1 MYYEFRYKKGV
12 HRICNGT
19 IKITKS
25 LESGNYILGL
35 HTGYLE
41 AGVVHTAKHRIGAM
55 YKVKLVQI

>member
-1 MYYEFRYKKGV
+1 MEL
-12 HRICNGT
+12 
-19 IKITKS
+19 TKS

>member
-1 MYYEFRYKKGV
+1 MYYEIIYKGEL
-12 HRICNGT
+12 HRICNR
-19 IKITKS
+19 KMKLTKS
-25 LESGNYILGL
+25 LESDNYILGL